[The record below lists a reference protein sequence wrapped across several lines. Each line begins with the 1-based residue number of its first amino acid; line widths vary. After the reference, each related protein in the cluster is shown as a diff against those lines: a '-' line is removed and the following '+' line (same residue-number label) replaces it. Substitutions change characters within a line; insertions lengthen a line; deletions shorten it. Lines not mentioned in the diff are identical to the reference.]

1 MHQISDLKPWLTD
14 LSPQYAEGDAG
25 AFGFFVSEIALSSG
39 SSMQIHRTGVTAIVG
54 GNNVGKSTTLRELHE
69 SLSLHPGQARKSSH
83 ILVKATVGW
92 EGTTADFLEWAG
104 STSSYTSN
112 VSNGTGFV
120 SPGGIVPTSH
130 VVHFREEAQASGLL
144 GSIAPLITHFAAAKQ
159 RFDHVQPVPRR
170 GDLNDP
176 PTHPLHRIE
185 QSAALLEEFKTAAKD
200 IFDVDLTLD
209 RLSGNLFFRVGKPTA
224 DAPPIDNVS
233 GEYLQQLQRLP
244 GLHTQGDGM
253 QSALALLLPVITA
266 TYPLILVDEP
276 EAFLHPP
283 QSRKLGS
290 TLARLAHSRGIQLLV
305 ATHDRHFLTGLLDA
319 EEVAVSVIRLSRDND
334 VSAARHLD
342 SNTLRRAWGT
352 ASLRHSN
359 LLDGLFH
366 KLVVIAENERDCRF
380 YAAALEA
387 LDLEEELQV
396 RPHDVLFVPSAG
408 KGNIPGLAEVLL
420 ASGVP
425 VVASP
430 DLDIVNNEASIQKLY
445 ETFGGH
451 WGDVKDRYL
460 AATAEFR
467 TPRTRRKNQQV
478 LEAIG
483 SVLSAEPDAIY
494 ESKTKDDVTAALSV
508 ASEWQRLKEYGMTA
522 FLAQH
527 GKAQEFMNDLA
538 KFQIVPVQVGELER
552 FAPQVNRRKGD
563 AWLDEALASD
573 AHKAHAVQDHMR
585 RILAAGGFSKAPESK

>member
-1 MHQISDLKPWLTD
+1 MHQNSDLKPWLTD
-14 LSPQYAEGDAG
+14 ISPEHAEGDAD
-25 AFGFFVSEIALSSG
+25 AFGFYVSEIDLSG
-39 SSMQIHRTGVTAIVG
+39 SSVTINRTGVTAIVG
-54 GNNVGKSTTLRELHE
+54 GNNVGKSTTLREIHE
-69 SLSLHPGQARKSSH
+69 ALTLSPGQARTPSH
-83 ILVKATVGW
+83 ILAKVTVGW

-104 STSSYTSN
+104 STSAFVNNFSGQTGL
-112 VSNGTGFV
+112 VSA
-120 SPGGIVPTSH
+120 GGIVPADH
-130 VVHFREEAQASGLL
+130 IVHFRNQAQSGGPLGPIASF
-144 GSIAPLITHFAAAKQ
+144 ITHFATAKQ
-159 RFDHVQPVPRR
+159 RFDHVQPVLRR

-185 QSAALLEEFKTAAKD
+185 QAAGLLEEFKTAAKD

-209 RLSGNLFFRVGKPTA
+209 RLSGNLFFRVGKPAA

-290 TLARLAHSRGIQLLV
+290 TLARLAHSRGIQLIV

-319 EEVAVSVIRLSRDND
+319 EEVAVSVIRLSRDNEVTD
-334 VSAARHLD
+334 AKHLD

-387 LDLEEELQV
+387 LDVGEKLQI

-408 KGNIPGLAEVLL
+408 KGNIPALARVLL

-430 DLDIVNNEASIQKLY
+430 DLDIVNSESSIQKLY

-451 WGDVKDRYL
+451 WADVKETYL

-467 TPRTRRKNQQV
+467 TPRTRRKNRQV
-478 LEAIG
+478 LEAIAG
-483 SVLSAEPDAIY
+483 VLSAEPDAIY
-494 ESKTKDDVTAALSV
+494 ESRTKDDVTAALSV
-508 ASEWQRLKEYGMTA
+508 ASEWKRVKDYGMTA
-522 FLAQH
+522 FMAEY

-552 FAPQVNRRKGD
+552 FAPQVNLRKGD

-573 AHKAHAVQDHMR
+573 VHKAHAVQEHMR
-585 RILAAGGFSKAPESK
+585 RILAAGGFWQDPESQ